1 MLKKHKKNRTD
12 EKRSVVGGI
21 GPTIRRIWSYLAD
34 QRSLMILVLLM
45 VVASSALG
53 LLGPFLIG
61 WGIDEYFATESADG
75 FVWLLM
81 GLAAVYVMHSLTLW
95 LQSYWMI
102 GIAQKTVYTMRR
114 QLFNH
119 FHKLSID
126 FFNKRQH
133 GELMSRVTNDIE
145 NVSATLNSSVIQI
158 FSSVLTL
165 VGTLAVM
172 IWLSPLLTL
181 VTMIIVPLMFM
192 GMKWITSR
200 TGRLYKEQQR
210 RLGEMNG
217 YIEETISGQKII
229 KSFSQESKVIEEF
242 RIKNQQLKDSGYWAQ
257 TFTGFIPKLM
267 NMLNNLSFTIVAAVG
282 GFFALKGYVTIGT
295 IVIFTE
301 YSRQFTRPL
310 NDLSNQFNTLL
321 SAVAGADRVF
331 DIIDTEEEAVDE
343 KGAGPIPNITGRVEF
358 KDVSF
363 SYEKGGDTV
372 SDLNFTAEPGQTI
385 ALVGPTGAGKSTII
399 NLISRFYEPN
409 QGMILIDGHDSK
421 KITRE
426 SLRKQ
431 MGFVLQDSFL
441 FQGTIREN
449 IRYGR
454 LDATDEEVEKAAKAA
469 NAHSFIQRLPEG
481 YDTVLS
487 QDDAGI
493 SQGQKQLLSIARA
506 ILADPSILILD
517 EATSSIDTITELKIQ
532 EALQHLLKGRTSFI
546 IAHRLNTIKNA
557 DQIIVIESGQIIE
570 KGNHDELLAQEGFY
584 HDLYT
589 SQLEKRA
596 LMNY

>member
-1 MLKKHKKNRTD
+1 MLKKQKAKTSGKQRTSTSGLG
-12 EKRSVVGGI
+12 K
-21 GPTIRRIWSYLAD
+21 TILRIWSYLAD
-34 QRSLMILVLLM
+34 HKSLMILVLLM

-61 WGIDEYFATESADG
+61 WGIDEYFAAASTDG
-75 FVWLLM
+75 FIWLLV
-81 GLAAVYVMHSLTLW
+81 GLAAVYGLHSISLW

-102 GIAQKTVYTMRR
+102 GIAQQTVYTMRK
-114 QLFNH
+114 QLFTH
-119 FHKLSID
+119 FHKLPID

-158 FSSVLTL
+158 FSSLLTL
-165 VGTLAVM
+165 VGTLVVM

-181 VTMIIVPLMFM
+181 VTMIIVPLMFL

-229 KSFSQESKVIEEF
+229 KSFSQEPKVIEEF
-242 RIKNQQLKDSGYWAQ
+242 RVKNEQLKQSGYWAQ

-267 NMLNNLSFTIVAAVG
+267 NMLNNLSFTLVAAVG
-282 GFFALKGYVTIGT
+282 GYFALNGYVSIGT

-331 DIIDTEEEAVDE
+331 DIIDTDEEAIDE
-343 KGAGPIPNITGRVEF
+343 KDAAALPDIKGKVEF
-358 KDVSF
+358 KGVSF

-372 SDLNFTAEPGQTI
+372 SNLSFIAEPGQSV

-399 NLISRFYEPN
+399 NLISRFYEPDS
-409 QGMILIDGHDSK
+409 GIILIDDTDSRS
-421 KITRE
+421 ITRR
-426 SLRKQ
+426 SLRMQ
-431 MGFVLQDSFL
+431 MAFVLQDSFL
-441 FQGTIREN
+441 FQGSIRDN

-454 LDATDEEVEKAAKAA
+454 LDATDEEVEQAARAA
-469 NAHSFIQRLPEG
+469 NAHSFITRMPAG
-481 YDTVLS
+481 YDTELS

-532 EALQHLLKGRTSFI
+532 EALQKLLKGRTSFI
-546 IAHRLNTIKNA
+546 IAHRLNTIKSA
-557 DQIIVIESGQIIE
+557 DQIIVIDSGQIIE
-570 KGNHDELLAQEGFY
+570 KGSHEELLEQKGFY
-584 HDLYT
+584 HSLYT
-589 SQLEKRA
+589 SQLEKKQ
-596 LMNY
+596 LMNT

>member
-1 MLKKHKKNRTD
+1 MLKKQKEKRSD
-12 EKRSVVGGI
+12 EKRSVVRGI

-61 WGIDEYFATESADG
+61 WGIDEYFATNSTDG
-75 FVWLLM
+75 FIWLLI
-81 GLAAVYVMHSLTLW
+81 GLASVYVMHSLSLW
-95 LQSYWMI
+95 FQSYWMI

-200 TGRLYKEQQR
+200 TGKLYKEQQR

-229 KSFSQESKVIEEF
+229 KSFSQEPKVIEEF
-242 RIKNQQLKDSGYWAQ
+242 RIKNQQLKESGYWAQ

-343 KGAGPIPNITGRVEF
+343 KGAESIPNITGKVEF

-372 SDLNFTAEPGQTI
+372 SELNFIAKPGQTI

-409 QGMILIDGHDSK
+409 QGMILIDGNDSK

-589 SQLEKRA
+589 SQLEKRT

>member
-1 MLKKHKKNRTD
+1 MLKKQKESKTGKGSNPAWAI
-12 EKRSVVGGI
+12 V
-21 GPTIRRIWSYLAD
+21 PTVRRIWAYLAE
-34 QRSLMILVLLM
+34 QRRLLIFVLIM

-61 WGIDEYFATESADG
+61 WGIDEYFATGSTVG
-75 FVWLLM
+75 FTWLLV
-81 GLAAVYVMHSLTLW
+81 GLGVVYGLHSLSLW

-102 GIAQKTVYTMRR
+102 GIAQKTVYIMRK
-114 QLFNH
+114 QLFTH

-165 VGTLAVM
+165 AGTLAVM

-217 YIEETISGQKII
+217 YIEESISGQKII
-229 KSFSQESKVIEEF
+229 KSFSQEPKVIEEF
-242 RIKNQQLKDSGYWAQ
+242 RIKNKKLKESGYWAQ

-267 NMLNNLSFTIVAAVG
+267 NMLNNLSFTIVAAFG
-282 GFFALKGYVTIGT
+282 SYFALQGYVSIGT

-331 DIIDTEEEAVDE
+331 DIIDTDEEAADE
-343 KGAGPIPNITGRVEF
+343 KEAVPLKNISGKVEF

-372 SDLNFTAEPGQTI
+372 SDLNFNAEPGKSV

-399 NLISRFYEPN
+399 NLISRFYEPDK
-409 QGMILIDGHDSK
+409 GKIFIDGYDSK

-426 SLRKQ
+426 SLRTQ

-441 FQGTIREN
+441 FQGSIREN
-449 IRYGR
+449 IRYGK
-454 LDATDEEVEKAAKAA
+454 LDATDEEIEQAAKAA
-469 NAHSFIQRLPEG
+469 NAHSFINRLPEG

-546 IAHRLNTIKNA
+546 IAHRLNTIKSA
-557 DQIIVIESGQIIE
+557 DQIIVIEEGQIIE
-570 KGNHDELLAQEGFY
+570 KGSHDELLVQKGFY
-584 HDLYT
+584 HSLYT
-589 SQLEKRA
+589 SQLEKKM

>member
-1 MLKKHKKNRTD
+1 VLKKQSKTEQKSNSA
-12 EKRSVVGGI
+12 KGI
-21 GPTIRRIWSYLAD
+21 APTVKRIWAYLAD
-34 QRSLMILVLLM
+34 QRSLLILVLLM

-61 WGIDEYFATESADG
+61 WGIDEYFATESTDG
-75 FVWLLM
+75 FIWLLV
-81 GLAAVYVMHSLTLW
+81 GLGVVYGLHSLSLW
-95 LQSYWMI
+95 FQSYWMI
-102 GIAQKTVYTMRR
+102 GIAQKTVYTMRK
-114 QLFNH
+114 QLFTH

-210 RLGEMNG
+210 QLGEMNG

-229 KSFSQESKVIEEF
+229 KSFSQEPKVIEEF
-242 RIKNQQLKDSGYWAQ
+242 RIKNKKLKESGYWAQ

-282 GFFALKGYVTIGT
+282 GYFALQGYVSIGT

-343 KGAGPIPNITGRVEF
+343 KEAGSLQNFNGKVEF

-372 SDLNFTAEPGQTI
+372 SDLNFHAEPGQSV

-399 NLISRFYEPN
+399 NLISRFYEPDK
-409 QGMILIDGHDSK
+409 GKILIDGYDSK

-426 SLRKQ
+426 SLRTQ

-441 FQGTIREN
+441 FQGSIREN

-546 IAHRLNTIKNA
+546 IAHRLNTIKSA
-557 DQIIVIESGQIIE
+557 DQIIVIENGQIIE
-570 KGNHDELLAQEGFY
+570 KGSHDKLLEQKGFY
-584 HDLYT
+584 HSLYT
-589 SQLEKRA
+589 SQLEKKM

>member
-1 MLKKHKKNRTD
+1 MLKKQSKTEQKSNSA
-12 EKRSVVGGI
+12 KGI
-21 GPTIRRIWSYLAD
+21 APTVKRIWAYLAD
-34 QRSLMILVLLM
+34 QRSLLILVLLM

-61 WGIDEYFATESADG
+61 WGIDEYFATESTDG
-75 FVWLLM
+75 FIWLLV
-81 GLAAVYVMHSLTLW
+81 GLGAVYALHSLSLW

-102 GIAQKTVYTMRR
+102 GIAQKTVYIMRK
-114 QLFNH
+114 QLFTH

-172 IWLSPLLTL
+172 FWLSPLLTL

-229 KSFSQESKVIEEF
+229 KSFSQEPKVIEEF
-242 RIKNQQLKDSGYWAQ
+242 RIKNKKLKESGYWAQ

-282 GFFALKGYVTIGT
+282 GYFALNGYVSIGT
-295 IVIFTE
+295 IVIFSE

-343 KGAGPIPNITGRVEF
+343 KEAAPLQNINGKVEF

-372 SDLNFTAEPGQTI
+372 SDLNFHAEPGQSV

-399 NLISRFYEPN
+399 NLISRFYEPDK
-409 QGMILIDGHDSK
+409 GKILIDGVDSK

-426 SLRKQ
+426 SLRTQ

-441 FQGTIREN
+441 FQGSIREN

-454 LDATDEEVEKAAKAA
+454 LDATDEEVKHAAKAA

-546 IAHRLNTIKNA
+546 IAHRLNTIKSA
-557 DQIIVIESGQIIE
+557 DQIIVIENGQIIE
-570 KGNHDELLAQEGFY
+570 KGSHDELLEQKGFY
-584 HDLYT
+584 HSLYT
-589 SQLEKRA
+589 SQLEKKM

>member
-1 MLKKHKKNRTD
+1 MLKTQRENKAGSKKSTV
-12 EKRSVVGGI
+12 KGI
-21 GPTIRRIWSYLAD
+21 GSTIRRIWSYLAD
-34 QRSLMILVLLM
+34 QRSLLILVLLM

-61 WGIDEYFATESADG
+61 WGIDQYFATNSTDG
-75 FVWLLM
+75 FTWLLI
-81 GLAAVYVMHSLTLW
+81 GLGAVYVMHSLSLW
-95 LQSYWMI
+95 FQSYWMI
-102 GIAQKTVYTMRR
+102 GIAQKTVYIMRR
-114 QLFNH
+114 QLFSH

-200 TGRLYKEQQR
+200 TGKLYKEQQR

-229 KSFSQESKVIEEF
+229 KSFSQEPKVIEEF
-242 RIKNQQLKDSGYWAQ
+242 RIKNQQLKESGYWAQ

-267 NMLNNLSFTIVAAVG
+267 NMLNNLSFTIVAGVG

-343 KGAGPIPNITGRVEF
+343 KGAAPLHSITGKVEF

-372 SDLNFTAEPGQTI
+372 SDLNFNAEPGKTI

-399 NLISRFYEPN
+399 NLISRFYEPD

-421 KITRE
+421 KITRD

-441 FQGTIREN
+441 FQGSIREN

-454 LDATDEEVEKAAKAA
+454 LDASDEEVEKAARAA
-469 NAHSFIQRLPEG
+469 NAHSFIQRLPEE
-481 YDTVLS
+481 YDTELS

-506 ILADPSILILD
+506 ILADPAILILD

-532 EALQHLLKGRTSFI
+532 EALLHLLKGRTSFI

-557 DQIIVIESGQIIE
+557 DQIIVIENGQIIE
-570 KGNHDELLAQEGFY
+570 KGNHDELLAQKGFY
-584 HDLYT
+584 HELYT
-589 SQLEKRA
+589 SQLEKKM
-596 LMNY
+596 LMNS